1 MIFLKVIILIV
12 GLAIIFMFKQTQQN
26 VIEPIYNF
34 YHNLDKNTKDNLTKS
49 IYAQEIYTGLID
61 FLVDCG
67 FIFLFYQL
75 GSDDLELKLTMI

>member
-1 MIFLKVIILIV
+1 M
-12 GLAIIFMFKQTQQN
+12 
-26 VIEPIYNF
+26 IEPIYNF
-34 YHNLDKNTKDNLTKS
+34 YQNLDKNIKDNLTKS

-75 GSDDLELKLTMI
+75 GEDDLELKRSMIQPLLIDDDLI